1 MAKLVDRVQETLGSA
16 PVWDSENSRFEPD
29 FSAALL
35 KALEHRPVFS
45 FERSVGDFSLTVSRR
60 EDEMDVTLI
69 GPVELSEIFEA
80 SAPYPVCLSEI
91 KNFVKAAL
99 SDYSPTPRDPEPD
112 SADLENSGL
121 PDEPLTKY

>member
-1 MAKLVDRVQETLGSA
+1 MAKLVDRVQETLDSA

-45 FERSVGDFSLTVSRR
+45 FERSIGDLSFTLVRNDDEIGVTVGTTAD
-60 EDEMDVTLI
+60 LI
-69 GPVELSEIFEA
+69 EA

-99 SDYSPTPRDPEPD
+99 SDYSEPTTEDPEPD

-121 PDEPLTKY
+121 PNEPLTEY